1 MISPK
6 LLELEKSIHNLSL
19 DEKLWLLE
27 KIVWQ
32 VRQIT
37 QEKNSNF
44 TTSQS
49 ANIGSNKTDINPI
62 WKIAVEIA
70 KIPQEEWE
78 KLPEDLSKNFYM
90 YQKFITLHPWV

>member
-1 MISPK
+1 MTLPK

-37 QEKNSNF
+37 QEKSSNF
-44 TTSQS
+44 ATSKS
-49 ANIGSNKTDINPI
+49 PNIGSNETDINPI
-62 WKIAVEIA
+62 WKIAVEIGA
-70 KIPQEEWE
+70 KIPVEEWE
-78 KLPEDLSKNFYM
+78 KFPPDLSKNFDS
-90 YQKFITLHPWV
+90 YQTQGEKD

>member
-1 MISPK
+1 MRSQK

-27 KIVWQ
+27 KILWQ

-62 WKIAVEIA
+62 WKIAVEIGA

-78 KLPEDLSKNFYM
+78 KVPQDLSKNFDL
-90 YQKFITLHPWV
+90 YQTLGEED